1 MLIDWLASD
10 EMFFSLLGLAALAFI
25 WNGAQ
30 RIAWERQWR
39 KQYPRIP
46 ESMVFYGATELK
58 AFASLAR
65 KVIVKHEVGLSFYA
79 NKILRGCDLA
89 YAAALATLTAYVWFR
104 IAIAHMPAAPQSW
117 ASSAIVWFAPY
128 CAAMAIAYGI
138 ADVTEDLK
146 LASILLPRGA
156 EAGEKYEIYEIDR
169 AEAAAANML
178 TIIKMLTLAL
188 SIIGLIL
195 FFLLRWTQSITKSLT
210 GTPAENV
217 SAFVKSFFQRLRGQT
232 AAGGTGLE
240 A

>member
-10 EMFFSLLGLAALAFI
+10 EVLFGLLGLAAVAFI

-30 RIAWERQWR
+30 RIAWERQWHA
-39 KQYPRIP
+39 QYPRIP
-46 ESMVFYGATELK
+46 ESMVFYGAKELK
-58 AFASLAR
+58 AFASFAR
-65 KVIVKHEVGLSFYA
+65 KVTVKHQAGLSFYA
-79 NKILRGCDLA
+79 DKILRGCDLA

-104 IAIAHMPAAPQSW
+104 IALQHAPDAPQSW
-117 ASSAIVWFAPY
+117 WSSAIVWFAPY
-128 CAAMAIAYGI
+128 CAAMAIAYGV
-138 ADVTEDLK
+138 ADITEDFK

-156 EAGEKYEIYEIDR
+156 NADTEHEIDR

-188 SIIGLIL
+188 SVIGLIL
-195 FFLLRWTQSITKSLT
+195 FLLLRWTQSITKSLT

-217 SAFVKSFFQRLRGQT
+217 SAFVKSFFQRLRGQ
-232 AAGGTGLE
+232 AAARGTGLE